1 MVLGERQAVA
11 GGSDGRRVQ
20 PRAHGPARRER
31 LFTIERGCAVPERH
45 RQHAFA
51 GHPLTTAQELEM
63 SHAMNLTQHQPRLE
77 RLAKE
82 CTVSAAPA
90 LLLAAGL
97 CVIAVLFGLGTMLG

>member
-1 MVLGERQAVA
+1 
-11 GGSDGRRVQ
+11 
-20 PRAHGPARRER
+20 
-31 LFTIERGCAVPERH
+31 
-45 RQHAFA
+45 
-51 GHPLTTAQELEM
+51 M

-90 LLLAAGL
+90 LLLAAGF